1 MPYALALRVA
11 WFSELWA
18 DLVSGKMPMATI
30 TGVRLTR
37 RNMFFDPSVS
47 LKEFA
52 SSLAQYVRPRMMPSP
67 VPIAGL
73 ALSFR

>member
-1 MPYALALRVA
+1 MVPYALALGLA

-37 RNMFFDPSVS
+37 RNMLSIPPS
-47 LKEFA
+47 A
-52 SSLAQYVRPRMMPSP
+52 
-67 VPIAGL
+67 
-73 ALSFR
+73 